1 MHDVVQPLIYADF
14 NFNNNNNCVKIMIS
28 IIVLGF

>member
-14 NFNNNNNCVKIMIS
+14 NINNNNNCVKIMIS
-28 IIVLGF
+28 IIVLGY